1 MEENKMA
8 TEKLDARGLKCPQPI
23 LKVMAK
29 IPMMNPG
36 DILEIEADCPSF
48 ATDIKA
54 WSNKTGNTLLIC
66 TTDSTGKHMA
76 QIQL

>member
-1 MEENKMA
+1 MKWHKNTIVSKYIGMEENKMA

-36 DILEIEADCPSF
+36 DILETS
-48 ATDIKA
+48 
-54 WSNKTGNTLLIC
+54 LLRP
-66 TTDSTGKHMA
+66 DSCNEPA
-76 QIQL
+76 RPDPVR